1 MRGRISKEIVNMHWS
16 PKPIP
21 DENKVKQLQKE
32 IGVPHEIACLLIQR
46 GIEDYDTAKSFFRP
60 ELSDL
65 HDPFLMLGMKEAVDR
80 IFRGINEGEKIMIY
94 GDYDVD
100 GTTAVALVYSFLGR
114 IHQEC
119 IYYIPDRYDEGY
131 GISTKGID
139 HAKAENIS
147 LIVAMDCGIKA
158 VDKVSYAQTLG
169 IDFIICDHHLPGEIL
184 PEAVAILNPKQSN
197 CPYPF
202 KDLCGCGIGFKLI
215 DALTRERGGLLEQI
229 IPYLD
234 LVAMAIAADI
244 VPMVGENRVLTHFGI
259 QQIQENPRPGI
270 RLLINELK
278 RKINVSDLVFVLAPR
293 INGAGRIK
301 HGSHAVALLLSD
313 DPEEALSQARAI
325 ELFNSE
331 RKELDQKITAQAL
344 DQIKQNQ
351 EEELY
356 STVVFQPDW
365 HKGVVGIVAS
375 RLIETYYRPTAV
387 FAASGDYYTGSVRSV
402 KGVDIYQ
409 ILEACREHIV
419 QFGGHRYA
427 AGFTIRPED
436 YLSFKKAFELAVAQ
450 SIQPEQRIPT
460 SSYDLEMTLDKIT
473 PKFHRIMA
481 QMAPFGPG
489 NMRPVFLTKNCLDGG
504 GSRAVGVDQ
513 SHLKLDVTDDSKST
527 LSGIGFGMAN
537 HISKIKSRDLFQILY
552 TVDENEF
559 RGEKHLQLKLKDL
572 KFSN

>member
-1 MRGRISKEIVNMHWS
+1 MHWS

-21 DENKVKQLQKE
+21 DEDKVKQLQQL
-32 IGVPHEIACLLIQR
+32 IGVPYEIACLLIQR

-65 HDPFLMLGMKEAVDR
+65 HDPFLMGGMQQAVDR
-80 IFRGINEGEKIMIY
+80 IFQAINRDEKIMVY

-100 GTTAVALVYSFLGR
+100 GTTAVALVFSFLR
-114 IHQEC
+114 QSHPHC
-119 IYYIPDRYDEGY
+119 IYYIPDRYEEGY
-131 GISTKGID
+131 GVSTKGID
-139 HAKAENIS
+139 QAKAKNVS
-147 LIVAMDCGIKA
+147 LIIAMDCGIKA
-158 VDKVSYAQTLG
+158 TDKVSYAQTLG
-169 IDFIICDHHLPGEIL
+169 IDFIICDHHLPGEEL
-184 PEAVAILNPKQSN
+184 PKAVAILDPKQAD

-215 DALTRERGGLLEQI
+215 QALTYEQGGVVDDI
-229 IPYLD
+229 IPFVD

-244 VPMVGENRVLTHFGI
+244 VPMVGENRILTHFGI
-259 QQIQENPRPGI
+259 QQIQENPRLGI
-270 RLLINELK
+270 RFFISEIK

-301 HGSHAVALLLSD
+301 HGSHAVALLLSED
-313 DPEEALSQARAI
+313 KDEALFRARAI

-351 EEELY
+351 EEEMY

-375 RLIETYYRPTAV
+375 RLIETHYRPTVV
-387 FAASGDYYTGSVRSV
+387 FAASGDHYTGSVRSV
-402 KGVDIYQ
+402 KGVDVYH
-409 ILEACREHIV
+409 ILAACKEHIV

-427 AGFTIRPED
+427 AGLTIKPED
-436 YLSFKKAFELAVAQ
+436 YLSFKKAFESAVEQ
-450 SIQPEQRIPT
+450 HITPEQRIP
-460 SSYDLEMTLDKIT
+460 SMGYDLEMSLNKIT

-504 GSRAVGVDQ
+504 GTKAVGTDQ
-513 SHLKLDVTDDSKST
+513 SHLKLEAIDDSKAS

-552 TVDENEF
+552 SVDENEF
-559 RGEKHLQLKLKDL
+559 RGVKSLQLKLKDL
-572 KFSN
+572 RFSN